1 MAKLPKAIQ
10 EEIERAEAIE
20 AALNAQESVAEPET
34 QNETPQT
41 ESLPVDTPQTET
53 VAEAQDQPQAD
64 DPNSETWEHRYR
76 VLQGKYDRDVPV
88 LHAKVRELE
97 AQLSQWAQRAES
109 QPTESSPQASTD
121 VTPEEIDTYG
131 EDLVSLM
138 RRVAASEAVRRQAET
153 LDRVGRVES
162 SLQLTAEDRFYANL
176 TTRVPQWKDIDNEP
190 GWLSWLGEYD
200 PMAGSTRQDAL
211 NVAANSGD
219 ADRVASIFEAY
230 LRTRPTAPAA
240 ANSPASLQAQV
251 VPRGQGSNTQ
261 AAPQKRIYTQAEIAR
276 LLDPR
281 HILRLPEDQQRAI
294 EHDIDMAYAEGRIA
308 A

>member
-1 MAKLPKAIQ
+1 MAKLPRAIQ

-20 AALNAQESVAEPET
+20 KALNAQQEPVAEPAPTEASPEA
-34 QNETPQT
+34 QPMEPPPPELVAETP
-41 ESLPVDTPQTET
+41 E
-53 VAEAQDQPQAD
+53 QPQAD

-97 AQLSQWAQRAES
+97 AQMIQMAQRAES
-109 QPTESSPQASTD
+109 QPTASSPQASPD
-121 VTPEEIDTYG
+121 ATPEEIDTYG
-131 EDLVSLM
+131 EDLVNLM
-138 RRVAASEAVRRQAET
+138 RRVAAAEAVRRQAET
-153 LDRVGRVES
+153 LDRVDRVES

-200 PMAGSTRQDAL
+200 PIGGMSRQDAL
-211 NVAANSGD
+211 NAAANSGD
-219 ADRVASIFEAY
+219 ANRVASIFEAY
-230 LRTRPTAPAA
+230 LRTRPAPVAVPS
-240 ANSPASLQAQV
+240 NVPSLQSQV
-251 VPRGQGSNTQ
+251 VPRGQGSQTQ
-261 AAPQKRIYTQAEIAR
+261 ASPQKRIYTQAEIAR

-294 EHDIDMAYAEGRIA
+294 EQDIDLAYSEGRIA